1 MVKIYFH
8 AAYKTEMRI
17 VVSKKYHY
25 FFIYIKRKLVEIVLN
40 MVVRN
45 IHLSALE

>member
-25 FFIYIKRKLVEIVLN
+25 FFIKRKLVEIVLN